1 MKEFLDKISTSF
13 NYARDLFRHNMVVF
27 QNGQN
32 ALQILPSLVDVIP
45 EARINLA
52 IYYLREGQITL
63 LMFLIWFE
71 MKTKTRFVLQMISNA
86 RLTWWKM
93 FNRLNRLNTF

>member
-13 NYARDLFRHNMVVF
+13 NYAGDLFRHNMVVF

-52 IYYLREGQITL
+52 IYYLREGQLTFFL
-63 LMFLIWFE
+63 LLSS
-71 MKTKTRFVLQMISNA
+71 KRKVCFVFQMILNVP
-86 RLTWWKM
+86 LT
-93 FNRLNRLNTF
+93 